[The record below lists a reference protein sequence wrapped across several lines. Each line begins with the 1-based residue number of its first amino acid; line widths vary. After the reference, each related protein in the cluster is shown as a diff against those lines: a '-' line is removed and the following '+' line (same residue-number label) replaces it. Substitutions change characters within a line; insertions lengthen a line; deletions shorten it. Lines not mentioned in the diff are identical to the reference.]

1 MSTAAVGELRAR
13 FMQVATEHGPDG
25 EHAEVAV
32 FLGYEPI
39 TRTADFHQH
48 VTDIGI
54 DWPAVLNEHWS
65 STEEFLL
72 GTAAGLWGRR
82 SEGCHRN
89 TAETGRGLR

>member
-1 MSTAAVGELRAR
+1 MSTAALGELRAR

-25 EHAEVAV
+25 EHAAVAV

-39 TRTADFHQH
+39 TRTAHFHQH

-54 DWPAVLNEHWS
+54 DWPAGLNEHWS

-72 GTAAGLWGRR
+72 GTAAGLWG
-82 SEGCHRN
+82 SPL
-89 TAETGRGLR
+89 RGGHLPGSLPG